1 MRVDKSM
8 YWGPHEENRR
18 VGGQLR
24 RASIGFLKIP
34 RSGKGIWAGVLFCIT
49 PGRLRF
55 KQNKSQIQTKYKL
68 LRQYAGGCRLVIPT
82 ARLLLFPLT
91 GDERA
96 PQRFITETVERATG
110 PLPDAG
116 IHGIPQAA
124 LDWLRKASMR
134 TRTLMHQLSLND
146 DGGGGGGDDDDDDNN
161 NTRNKYY

>member
-1 MRVDKSM
+1 M
-8 YWGPHEENRR
+8 
-18 VGGQLR
+18 
-24 RASIGFLKIP
+24 
-34 RSGKGIWAGVLFCIT
+34 
-49 PGRLRF
+49 
-55 KQNKSQIQTKYKL
+55 
-68 LRQYAGGCRLVIPT
+68 
-82 ARLLLFPLT
+82 
-91 GDERA
+91 